1 MIEENIL
8 DWIEL
13 GDSIQKMELYK
24 KSIRNFKLF
33 CALSHYSHFSI
44 YFYYFIIILFFGQVW
59 SLNIFALKDIKG
71 DLLLEVLNYFDK
83 IFLIEDIITK
93 KNKLFYALL
102 IITVA
107 IFICSN
113 ILLIV
118 NTILVNKKKYIRIL
132 LGLNAILNL
141 LNIYYLNGPYIG
153 IILVNIRCYNDNDTD
168 FEICSFKKTSNL
180 IILIFCALY
189 TIGVLITTFFTSL
202 YINDI
207 GCINGTNVRCKIS
220 SNFTIILVMVKLIYF
235 LFRFLI
241 FHCTGVDN
249 RTINLFYYLS
259 FIVLNGALSIYA
271 NQSLFYYNTSL
282 NNWTHNGF
290 YFSTWFSICIFF
302 KFILKL
308 KVISLAIFFGII
320 IIFIGLYFYNYYS
333 IFNLVTKFNIFEA
346 NKLKDIEKYNNM
358 LLSLLRSNDNNEK
371 ILLLGIIE
379 RFEEYLASNPEL
391 NEQYQKL
398 ISDKHLQKKFS
409 SSNELI
415 ILSIIS
421 IIYSY
426 NIEKSKDISDL
437 TFCMCY
443 FLVNTFKNPTY
454 AIWLCTKIKE
464 RTHIQ
469 SYYKY
474 VLMEEIKKYLLN
486 NLTKTKNKL
495 SIKHVQLSSVILYNQ
510 YIDLFKM
517 KIYDATCSQIEYF
530 ELLKNSTTTVKTTKN
545 FLKIGEDILN
555 LRKDILGLWDKIILL
570 NPFNNESQK
579 DYMIYIEII
588 LQDDALMRSEEKK
601 YNTLKT
607 EKLSDRNNLYYSLFL
622 RDYSS
627 VLISEGYSYNGKIIY
642 TSPNFSS
649 MFLFSGK
656 EILNYSIDDLLPDVV
671 QVFHK
676 YLIEDA
682 IKFSNL
688 NYIFK
693 TQRNVLLKGKNGILF
708 NVNLYVKPSPNLS
721 FGLVYFSNITK
732 ITEQNLILILDE
744 NLIINGFVGFFQSGS
759 NFSMNNNYNLTY
771 GINGHHIGIV
781 IPEILLQLNYESKRN
796 IFLLNQNGVDLKGNL
811 YPLNDFQ
818 ESDKKIKKILEI
830 IKSKK
835 NMEIGLENKSVFSQE
850 YNYFVKHLNLIC
862 PDSHSIFFKIESHS
876 FLLGKYHYY
885 RIYIMSD
892 LFSANDANSV
902 LNTEIN
908 MSSNDD
914 TFKSKRNND
923 DTMISKFSKAKPKT
937 LGDSSIL
944 EPKMLKQSTD
954 LNMNS
959 EQNKGEKFIRLKTET
974 IKEQHEHIEEKILK
988 KKAQGDKGIHLI
1000 DSEKK
1005 RNNEEKNLESSENKK
1020 NNNVNNLE
1028 MILDLSRASSPSSIL
1043 TQSSTDSV
1051 ELNKIKN
1058 EITNKND
1065 SFYIKIM
1072 KYLTYLYA
1080 ILVVTFVIIEFSKTT
1095 SICNTMIDFLKQNR
1109 YFSRIRI
1116 DVACLYN
1123 SFLGI
1128 KFIKNN
1134 YMPKYDTNYNIYYND
1149 SFSKLIIKC
1158 INDIESQIN
1167 DMYDYQEDF
1176 INIFD
1181 RKLNV
1186 SVHALNLSEYHY
1198 LNLDM
1203 RNWLNLLISHSMKI
1217 YTYLEG
1223 YFLLTPGIDFDILLT
1238 SFLTNILENS
1248 YKFFY
1253 SNYTGFY
1260 GKEKEKMC
1268 EEISANSPVNLI
1280 VICILAFALSSIMG
1294 YYVYQINSMEVFYL
1308 ERLINFTSPNFEE
1321 YLKRLDELK
1330 RKFREDNNEEDDKN
1344 PDDADNKDDDIDA
1357 NDELYSGRRGN
1368 KKGID
1373 KTKNVDNKNSKK
1385 KKSKQ
1390 NKLYQKRLEKKK
1402 IMSKYFYR
1410 INFFFLIRISIILVI
1425 SIIYFIVSLLITSKM
1440 KSNYYE
1446 FDNVIEEIDKVYYDS
1461 YNIFLT
1467 IKKGI
1472 ENFINANNALSE
1484 ISLPKESDITK
1495 PKFGNVLMNLINNE
1509 RYTNSTLERFSE
1521 LYSGNSCEIFIQDNS
1536 TDSIGCS
1543 TLFSSMLSKGIEQ
1556 SIVQMGVIITNCL
1569 DELSGVKNIQSL
1581 QQIFTRST
1589 SYHDYEA
1596 FMGKFLL
1603 KAFMETNEIFEVLR
1617 EDERK
1622 YISKINNILLVAF
1635 MCVYLILLIIFI
1647 YFIYDFVSLFNSFLN
1662 FIGILPSK
1670 FICDDDALYQNI
1682 LLLQEFY

>member
-24 KSIRNFKLF
+24 KSIPNFKLF

-44 YFYYFIIILFFGQVW
+44 YFYYFLIILFFGQIW

-93 KNKLFYALL
+93 KNKIFYALL

-107 IFICSN
+107 IFIFSN

-118 NTILVNKKKYIRIL
+118 NAILVNKKKYIRFLLALNSIL
-132 LGLNAILNL
+132 IL
-141 LNIYYLNGPYIG
+141 LNIYYLNGPFLD
-153 IILVNIRCYNDNDTD
+153 IIFVNIRCYNENNTD
-168 FEICSFKKTSNL
+168 FEICSFKKTSNI

-189 TIGVLITTFFTSL
+189 TLGVLVITFFTSL

-207 GCINGTNVRCKIS
+207 GCINGTNVKCKIS
-220 SNFTIILVMVKLIYF
+220 SNFTIVLVIVKLIYF
-235 LFRFLI
+235 FFRFLL
-241 FHCTGVDN
+241 FNYLGEDN

-290 YFSTWFSICIFF
+290 YFSTWFSVCIFI

-308 KVISLAIFFGII
+308 KVMSLAIFFGII

-358 LLSLLRSNDNNEK
+358 LLALLRSNDNNEK

-398 ISDKHLQKKFS
+398 INDKHLQKKFS

-415 ILSIIS
+415 VLSIIS

-495 SIKHVQLSSVILYNQ
+495 SIRHVQLSSVILYNQ

-530 ELLKNSTTTVKTTKN
+530 DLLKNSTTTVKTTKN

-607 EKLSDRNNLYYSLFL
+607 EKLSERNNLYYSLFL

-649 MFLFSGK
+649 MFLFAGK

-693 TQRNVLLKGKNGILF
+693 NQRNVLLKGKNGILF
-708 NVNLYVKPSPNLS
+708 NVNLFVKPSPNLS
-721 FGLVYFSNITK
+721 FGLIYFSNITK
-732 ITEQNLILILDE
+732 NTEQNLILILDE
-744 NLIINGFVGFFQSGS
+744 NLIINGFVGFFQPGA

-771 GINGHHIGIV
+771 GINGHHIGII

-835 NMEIGLENKSVFSQE
+835 NMEIGIDNKSVFSQE

-862 PDSHSIFFKIESHS
+862 PESHSIFFKIESHS

-908 MSSNDD
+908 MSS
-914 TFKSKRNND
+914 TFKSPKNND
-923 DTMISKFSKAKPKT
+923 DTVVAKFSKTKPKT
-937 LGDSSIL
+937 LGDSSLI
-944 EPKMLKQSTD
+944 EPKILKQSTD
-954 LNMNS
+954 LNITS
-959 EQNKGEKFIRLKTET
+959 EQSKGEKFIRLKTET
-974 IKEQHEHIEEKILK
+974 IKEQHDHIEEKILK
-988 KKAQGDKGIHLI
+988 KKAPGAKGIHLI
-1000 DSEKK
+1000 DSEKIK
-1005 RNNEEKNLESSENKK
+1005 NNEDNNLESSENKK

-1072 KYLTYLYA
+1072 KYLTYLYS
-1080 ILVVTFVIIEFSKTT
+1080 ILVLTFVIIEFLKTA
-1095 SICNTMIDFLKQNR
+1095 SIFYTMIEFLKENR
-1109 YFSRIRI
+1109 YFTCVKI

-1128 KFIKNN
+1128 KFIKDK
-1134 YMPKYDTNYNIYYND
+1134 YMPKIDDNNRYND
-1149 SFSKLIIKC
+1149 TYSDLIIKS
-1158 INDIESQIN
+1158 ISDIEKQN
-1167 DMYDYQEDF
+1167 EGMYDYQDDF
-1176 INIFD
+1176 IKIFD
-1181 RKLNV
+1181 KKENV
-1186 SVHALNLSEYHY
+1186 SVHALNLKTYEYLY
-1198 LNLDM
+1198 LDM
-1203 RNWLNLLISHSMKI
+1203 RNSLNLLISHSMKI

-1223 YFLLTPGIDFDILLT
+1223 YFQLVSGIQYDLLF
-1238 SFLTNILENS
+1238 SSYMVNILENS

-1260 GKEKEKMC
+1260 GKEKEKRC

-1280 VICILAFALSSIMG
+1280 VMCILAFALASIMG
-1294 YYVYQINSMEVFYL
+1294 YYVYQINSIEIFFL

-1330 RKFREDNNEEDDKN
+1330 KKFRDDNNEEDDKN
-1344 PDDADNKDDDIDA
+1344 QDDADNKDDDLEI
-1357 NDELYSGRRGN
+1357 NDELYSGKKGN
-1368 KKGID
+1368 KNNID
-1373 KTKNVDNKNSKK
+1373 KTKNLDNKNSKK

-1410 INFFFLIRISIILVI
+1410 INFFFIIRIAIILII

-1440 KSNYYE
+1440 KSNYYK

-1472 ENFINANNALSE
+1472 ENFIYADDALNR

-1495 PKFGNVLMNLINNE
+1495 PKFGNVLMNIINNN
-1509 RYTNSTLERFSE
+1509 RYTNSTLVKFSE
-1521 LYSGNSCEIFIQDNS
+1521 LYNGNSCEIFIQDNS

-1543 TLFSSMLSKGIEQ
+1543 TIFSSILSKGIEQ
-1556 SIVQMGVIITNCL
+1556 SIVQMGIVITSCL
-1569 DELSGVKNIQSL
+1569 DELSGVRNIKSL
-1581 QQIFTRST
+1581 QTIFSQST
-1589 SYHDYEA
+1589 SYKDYNT

-1603 KAFMETNEIFEVLR
+1603 KAFMETNEIFEVFR
-1617 EDERK
+1617 EDEKK
-1622 YISKINNILLVAF
+1622 YIFQINNILLAAF
-1635 MCVYLILLIIFI
+1635 LCVYLILLIIFI
-1647 YFIYDFVSLFNSFLN
+1647 YFIYEFVSLFNSFLN

>member
-24 KSIRNFKLF
+24 KNNQNFKLF

-44 YFYYFIIILFFGQVW
+44 YFYYFIIILFFCQIW
-59 SLNIFALKDIKG
+59 SLNIFALKDVKG

-107 IFICSN
+107 IFIFSN
-113 ILLIV
+113 LLLII
-118 NTILVNKKKYIRIL
+118 NTILVNKKKHIRIL

-153 IILVNIRCYNDNDTD
+153 IILVNIRCYNDDNSD
-168 FEICSFKKTSNL
+168 FEICSFKKTNNL

-189 TIGVLITTFFTSL
+189 SVSVLITTFFTSL

-207 GCINGTNVRCKIS
+207 GCINGTNVKCKIS
-220 SNFTIILVMVKLIYF
+220 SNFTIILVLVKLFYF
-235 LFRFLI
+235 LFQFLI
-241 FHCTGVDN
+241 YDCIGVDN

-259 FIVLNGALSIYA
+259 FIILNSALSIYA

-290 YFSTWFSICIFF
+290 YFSTWFSVCIFI
-302 KFILKL
+302 KFLLKL
-308 KVISLAIFFGII
+308 KVMSLAIFFGII

-346 NKLKDIEKYNNM
+346 NSLKDIEKYNNM
-358 LLSLLRSNDNNEK
+358 LLTLLRSNNNNEK

-379 RFEEYLASNPEL
+379 RFEEYLSSNPEL

-454 AIWLCTKIKE
+454 AIWLCTKIRE

-495 SIKHVQLSSVILYNQ
+495 SIRHVQLSSVILYNQ

-530 ELLKNSTTTVKTTKN
+530 ELLKNSATTVKTTRN

-588 LQDDALMRSEEKK
+588 LQDDTLMRSEEKK

-607 EKLSDRNNLYYSLFL
+607 EKLSERNNLYYSLFL

-627 VLISEGYSYNGKIIY
+627 VIISEGYSYNGKIIY

-693 TQRNVLLKGKNGILF
+693 NQRNVLLKGKNGILF
-708 NVNLYVKPSPNLS
+708 NVNLFVKPSPNLS

-744 NLIINGFVGFFQSGS
+744 NLIINGFVGFFQTGS
-759 NFSMNNNYNLTY
+759 NFSINNNYNLNY
-771 GINGHHIGIV
+771 GINGHHIGII
-781 IPEILLQLNYESKRN
+781 IPEILLQLNYEAKRN

-835 NMEIGLENKSVFSQE
+835 NIETGSDNKSIFSQE
-850 YNYFVKHLNLIC
+850 YNYFVKHLNFIC
-862 PDSHSIFFKIESHS
+862 PESHSIFFKIESHS

-902 LNTEIN
+902 INTEIN
-908 MSSNDD
+908 MSSNNS
-914 TFKSKRNND
+914 FKSKRNNN

-937 LGDSSIL
+937 LGESSIL
-944 EPKMLKQSTD
+944 ETKILKQSTD
-954 LNMNS
+954 LNINS
-959 EQNKGEKFIRLKTET
+959 EQNKGEKLIKLKTET

-988 KKAQGDKGIHLI
+988 KKTQGAKGIHLI

-1005 RNNEEKNLESSENKK
+1005 KNNEEKNFESSENKK

-1080 ILVVTFVIIEFSKTT
+1080 ILVVTFVVVEFSKTAN
-1095 SICNTMIDFLKQNR
+1095 ICNTMIDFLKQNR
-1109 YFSRIRI
+1109 YFSKIKI

-1128 KFIKNN
+1128 KFIKDKF
-1134 YMPKYDTNYNIYYND
+1134 MPKFDNNVKYNESYSN
-1149 SFSKLIIKC
+1149 LIIKC
-1158 INDIESQIN
+1158 INDIEKQNS
-1167 DMYDYQEDF
+1167 DMYDYQDDF

-1181 RKLNV
+1181 KKLNV
-1186 SVHALNLSEYHY
+1186 SVHALNIALYEY
-1198 LNLDM
+1198 LNLDL

-1223 YFLLTPGIDFDILLT
+1223 YFQLEPNVQFDFLLT
-1238 SFLTNILENS
+1238 SYMVNILENS

-1253 SNYTGFY
+1253 SNYTGYY
-1260 GKEKEKMC
+1260 GKEKEKRC
-1268 EEISANSPVNLI
+1268 DEISANSPIDLI

-1294 YYVYQINSMEVFYL
+1294 YYVYQINSMEIFYL

-1330 RKFREDNNEEDDKN
+1330 KKFREDNNEEDDKN
-1344 PDDADNKDDDIDA
+1344 PDDADNKDDDLDA
-1357 NDELYSGRRGN
+1357 NDELYSGRKGN
-1368 KKGID
+1368 KKNMD
-1373 KTKNVDNKNSKK
+1373 KTKNMDNKNSKN

-1402 IMSKYFYR
+1402 VMSKYFYR
-1410 INFFFLIRISIILVI
+1410 INFLFLIRISIILVI
-1425 SIIYFIVSLLITSKM
+1425 SIIYFIVSLLVTSKM
-1440 KSNYYE
+1440 KSNYYK
-1446 FDNVIEEIDKVYYDS
+1446 FDSVIEEIDKVYYDS

-1467 IKKGI
+1467 IKKSI
-1472 ENFINANNALSE
+1472 EIFVNANDNLDA
-1484 ISLPKESDITK
+1484 INLPIESDFTK
-1495 PKFGNVLMNLINNE
+1495 PKFGNVLMNIINND
-1509 RYTNSTLERFSE
+1509 RYTNITLERFSK
-1521 LYSGNSCEIFIQDNS
+1521 LYNGNSCDIFIQDES

-1543 TLFSSMLSKGIEQ
+1543 SIFSSILCKGIEQ
-1556 SIVQMGVIITNCL
+1556 SIVQMGIVITSCL
-1569 DELSGVKNIQSL
+1569 DELSGVKNIKSL
-1581 QQIFTRST
+1581 QENLHRST
-1589 SYHDYEA
+1589 SYQDYET

-1603 KAFMETNEIFEVLR
+1603 KAFMETNDIFEVFR
-1617 EDERK
+1617 EDEK
-1622 YISKINNILLVAF
+1622 KHIFKIINILLIAF